1 MIAPRSSRP
10 TMAIFAVALA
20 ASSVAFGEE
29 PRERMLCEA
38 EKDLLVL
45 IDFDG
50 SLTARTSWG
59 TAVQGDFARDSQA
72 ALWDG
77 ALVERGAPR
86 FLKGRYGKGIYLE
99 RQATN
104 FFRENQSNVED
115 GVAGFLALGEAKLG
129 QSTDDRWQ
137 GRASLAVRG
146 RKGSGF
152 ETEEVSTLTVP
163 LHGHEPA
170 RIFAASVFL
179 KGEHGGER
187 VSLELLDVA
196 SLQEAAPKIYEELT
210 KKAEQEG
217 AQPEDDVDALLE
229 DEQGEEGTKDSLPGE
244 AGSPFDPKSEKQQI
258 TLNREWKRY
267 VARVSV
273 PRQRVRHRFR
283 FRIVSEDE
291 TPVSFLADGF
301 QLEQSGQYPHYHV
314 ATTWV
319 PGRVERAAE
328 TLAFSLDE
336 IRFPEKEG
344 AASVWVNPRSWWGA
358 SELGS
363 CAVFSIGAV
372 NRPAWLLP
380 QSYRVT
386 VKGGSAFFNMKHR
399 PVANQFHHFLLNWD
413 EDRFE
418 LFIDGRSA
426 TTGKI
431 GSTPITTR
439 LLHVGLASSNLQNA
453 NSVID
458 ELAIFRRP
466 LTAGEVEAVHESPRP
481 LRLRTAF
488 ALEALQER
496 WVFFRDETNASLRFR
511 IHHDPAHNAPTV
523 RAELLEE
530 GHPVPGT
537 AFEAKPDP
545 AGNLA
550 LRLSPRDLTARE
562 YLVRLK
568 LSDDNEKQSYSFPVT
583 VSPALNAQ
591 RYLTQIWQGPI
602 DEKNLDSFGEM
613 GLSILDTSRWASDKS
628 LMDRLARRGIQL
640 CAHLGTLGPISS
652 LLHPEACV
660 VKQDGKSTRRLCA
673 NHPRVVQA
681 SVEHTQHRLRVLKPY
696 PHVTFCLLNSEVNN
710 PPCFAESCMKRMKAD
725 LGFTWPKKLRIG
737 TGGRILFN
745 AKEEPA
751 PHVVDGIVKDDDPY
765 YVTFQWRHGPGSLS
779 PHHQAV
785 SAALKET
792 INAKVIHDPAF
803 RLPWVHT
810 RSEGVDVVQH
820 WSYSPAQE
828 VNLLNIKGLLC
839 DARGRKP
846 TSLILGMVWPRA
858 SYEKDG
864 KKVSAAQSPDCLR
877 ESMWLVLSQPVDL
890 LSFWAWGEKPP
901 PGHEASFEEVRR
913 MFREVV
919 QPYGPAIRKMKAV
932 PNAAATLYSTCSQL
946 FYQYPWFF
954 TWGYSR
960 TFNQTLLKH
969 NVPLDVIYEQDVL
982 EGALDRYEAL
992 FLPVNV
998 ALPESVHRKIIE
1010 FAGRGKLVVADKF
1023 LKAEI
1028 PGVHRLDIHLGT
1040 PSYLAPVK
1048 TIVDEV
1054 SAHCPE
1060 IKKRLQP
1067 YVDTPTPG
1075 IFVAAKEYRG
1085 ARYVFVI
1092 NDKRHAGN
1100 SMDYTGDPKL
1110 AEKHL
1115 PDGLAQ
1121 TAEIAI
1127 RTAGS
1132 PVIYDVLSQQ
1142 TVPYDRDGETL
1153 RLSQALGPSEGKML
1167 AVYPGAI
1174 GEVRVTV
1181 AGDLRPGGNLQLEAQ
1196 VLSGANGPM
1205 PGTQPLQVEILD
1217 SRGRR
1222 NDYSDYYAT
1231 DRGLFRLA
1239 IPIARNEPIGTWKA
1253 TVRELTTGRSVSKS
1267 FVLR

>member
-1 MIAPRSSRP
+1 MSA
-10 TMAIFAVALA
+10 AIFAAALLV
-20 ASSVAFGEE
+20 STGVLGEDHNDQVL
-29 PRERMLCEA
+29 REA
-38 EKDLLVL
+38 ENDLLVL
-45 IDFDG
+45 VDFDG
-50 SLTARTSWG
+50 SPTARTSWG
-59 TAVQGDFARDSQA
+59 TAVRGVFTRDSQA

-77 ALVERGAPR
+77 VLVDRGKPR
-86 FLKGRYGKGIYLE
+86 FLKGKYGSGIYLE

-104 FFRENQSNVED
+104 FYYENQSNVEA
-115 GVAGFLALGEAKLG
+115 GVAGFLSLGEAKLS
-129 QSTDDRWQ
+129 QSTDDHWQ
-137 GRASLAVRG
+137 GRASLAVLA
-146 RKGSGF
+146 RKGGGL
-152 ETEEVSTLTVP
+152 ETEEVPTLTVP
-163 LHGHEPA
+163 LHGHEPV

-179 KGEHGGER
+179 KGERGGER
-187 VSLELLDVA
+187 LSLELLDVA
-196 SLQEAAPKIYEELT
+196 SLQEAAPRIYEDLT

-217 AQPEDDVDALLE
+217 APPEDDVDALLE
-229 DEQGEEGTKDSLPGE
+229 DEQEEEGTDPSRSPE
-244 AGSPFDPKSEKQQI
+244 TASPFDPKSEKQQI
-258 TLNREWKRY
+258 ALSREWKRY
-267 VARVSV
+267 VARVSL

-283 FRIVSEDE
+283 FRVVSEDE
-291 TPVSFLADGF
+291 APVRFLADGF

-319 PGRVERAAE
+319 PGRTERAAE

-344 AASVWVNPRSWWGA
+344 AVSAWVNPRSWWGA
-358 SELGS
+358 AELGA

-372 NRPAWLLP
+372 NQPAWLLP

-386 VKGGSAFFNMKHR
+386 VKGGSAFFNVKHR
-399 PVANQFHHFLLNWD
+399 PVANRFHHFLLNWD

-418 LFIDGRSA
+418 LFINGRSA
-426 TTGKI
+426 ATGKV
-431 GSTPITTR
+431 GGKPITTR
-439 LLHVGLASSNLQNA
+439 LLHVGLAASNLQNA

-466 LTAGEVEAVHESPRP
+466 LTAGEVEAIHGSPRP
-481 LRLRTAF
+481 LRLGTAF

-496 WVFFRDETNASLRFR
+496 WVFFRDETNAALRFR
-511 IHHDPAHNAPTV
+511 VHHGPAHNKPAV
-523 RAELLEE
+523 RAELLAE
-530 GHPVPGT
+530 GHPVPGI
-537 AFEAKPDP
+537 ALEAKPDP
-545 AGNLA
+545 AGDFA

-568 LSDDNEKQSYSFPVT
+568 LSDDKGEKSYSYPVT
-583 VSPALNAQ
+583 VVPALNAR

-613 GLSILDTSRWASDKS
+613 GLSILDTSRWASDRT

-640 CAHLGTLGPISS
+640 CAHFGTLSPISS
-652 LLHPEACV
+652 LLHPEACIV
-660 VKQDGKSTRRLCA
+660 RQDGKTTRRLCA
-673 NHPRVVQA
+673 NHPKVVQA
-681 SVEHTQHRLRVLKPY
+681 SAEHTQHRLRVLKPY

-710 PPCFAESCMKRMKAD
+710 QPCFAESCMQRMKAD
-725 LGFTWPKKLRIG
+725 LGFTWPDKLRTG
-737 TGGRILFN
+737 SGGRILFN

-751 PHVVDGIVKDDDPY
+751 PHVVDGIVKDDDAY
-765 YVTFQWRHGPGSLS
+765 YATFQWRHGPGSLS

-792 INAKVIHDPAF
+792 INAKVVHDPAF

-810 RSEGVDVVQH
+810 RSEGVDVIQH

-828 VNLLNIKGLLC
+828 VNLLSIKGLLC
-839 DARGRKP
+839 DARGQKP

-864 KKVSAAQSPDCLR
+864 KKVSAAQSPDYLR

-919 QPYGPAIRKMKAV
+919 RPYGPAIRKMKAV
-932 PNAAATLYSTCSQL
+932 PNAAATLYSACSQL

-954 TWGYSR
+954 TWGYTR

-998 ALPESVHRKIIE
+998 ALPESVHREIVK

-1023 LKAEI
+1023 LKAAI
-1028 PGVHRLDIHLGT
+1028 PGVHQLDIHLGT
-1040 PSYLAPVK
+1040 PSYLAPAK
-1048 TIVDEV
+1048 AIVDRV
-1054 SAHCPE
+1054 SAYCPE

-1067 YVDTPTPG
+1067 YVDTSTPD
-1075 IFVAAKEYRG
+1075 IFVAAKQYDG
-1085 ARYVFVI
+1085 VRYVFVI
-1092 NDKRHAGN
+1092 NDKRHAGE

-1127 RTAGS
+1127 RTPGS
-1132 PVIYDVLSQQ
+1132 PVIYDVLSQR

-1153 RLSQALGPSEGKML
+1153 ALSLPLGPSEGKLL
-1167 AVYPGAI
+1167 AVYREAI
-1174 GEVRVTV
+1174 GKV
-1181 AGDLRPGGNLQLEAQ
+1181 AIAVGGDLRRGGRLQVEVT
-1196 VLSGANGPM
+1196 VLAESGKPM
-1205 PGTQPLQVEILD
+1205 PGAQPIQLDILD
-1217 SRGRR
+1217 SPGRR
-1222 NDYSDYYAT
+1222 NDYSDAYAT
-1231 DRGLFRLA
+1231 DHGLFRLE
-1239 IPIARNEPIGTWKA
+1239 IPVALNEPAGRWKA
-1253 TVRELTTGRSVSKS
+1253 TVRELTTGRTVSTS
-1267 FVLR
+1267 FVVK